1 MPISVTIHDDLVYVL
16 NAGGAGN
23 ISALRLQANGS
34 LAPIAGSTRS
44 LSTAASG
51 PAEVSFDPTGA
62 WLVVTEK
69 ATSKIDTWKI
79 GADGLASGR
88 VVNASAGV
96 TPFGFT
102 FTSQGVLTVTEAF
115 GGAVDGSAVS
125 SYTINADGTLHTI
138 SASVPTTETA
148 ACWIVAT
155 NSGKFVYAT
164 NAGSASVSGYS
175 ARHGALELLDADGK
189 TGNTGAGATDLAIT
203 GNSQFLYTLNGGSH
217 TISIFGVSQSRGDLE
232 ANGSASVATGAV
244 GLAAK

>member
-1 MPISVTIHDDLVYVL
+1 
-16 NAGGAGN
+16 
-23 ISALRLQANGS
+23 
-34 LAPIAGSTRS
+34 

-51 PAEVSFDPTGA
+51 PAEVSIDPTGE

-69 ATSKIDTWKI
+69 ATNKIDTWRV
-79 GADGLASGR
+79 GADGLLSGR
-88 VVNASAGV
+88 KVNASAGI

-102 FTSQGVLTVTEAF
+102 FTQQGVLTVTEAF

-125 SYTINADGTLHTI
+125 SYTINPDGTLTTI

-148 ACWIVAT
+148 ACWIVST
-155 NSGKFVYAT
+155 NNGKFVYAT

-175 ARHGALELLDADGK
+175 VRDGALALLDADGK

-203 GNSQFLYTLNGGSH
+203 GNSHFLYTLNGGSH
-217 TISIFGVSQSRGDLE
+217 TISMFSVSQSRGDLS
-232 ANGSASVATGAV
+232 AIGSASVQTGAV